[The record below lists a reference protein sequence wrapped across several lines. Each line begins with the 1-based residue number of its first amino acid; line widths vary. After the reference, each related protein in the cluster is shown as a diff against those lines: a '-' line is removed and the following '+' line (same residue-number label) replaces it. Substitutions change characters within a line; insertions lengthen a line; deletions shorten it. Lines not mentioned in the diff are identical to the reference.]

1 MFVFV
6 MQIFTLMV
14 ATRYFV
20 LLFSLKVLSAMVLMR
35 ELKERNLILP
45 ALSQTDPGLKEISH
59 IVKNVYIV

>member
-20 LLFSLKVLSAMVLMR
+20 LLFSLKVLSAMVSMR
-35 ELKERNLILP
+35 ELKERDLILP
-45 ALSQTDPGLKEISH
+45 ALSQTDSGLKEISH